1 MCGHGIYDILTLMFD
16 GLSAFGTVGA
26 VIFSLYVLLDSKRIK
41 YKIKA
46 DSVTMMGLDGTNIT
60 GINVTLTNNSKD
72 TLIKISSFPKI
83 KIKKNSYM
91 VYKPNLQS
99 YDGYKLHTP
108 LSYGDSLNFFLDQ
121 EQIRLTLENDNKK
134 FLSFFNDNLGHTFKI
149 KIKRSLFE
157 KQYKKNSKNFK

>member
-1 MCGHGIYDILTLMFD
+1 
-16 GLSAFGTVGA
+16 
-26 VIFSLYVLLDSKRIK
+26 LLDSKRIK

-134 FLSFFNDNLGHTFKI
+134 FLFFFNDNLGHTFKI

-157 KQYKKNSKNFK
+157 KQYKKNSKNS

>member
-1 MCGHGIYDILTLMFD
+1 MCGHGIYNILTLMFD

-72 TLIKISSFPKI
+72 TLIKIEMINWKI
-83 KIKKNSYM
+83 IFIS
-91 VYKPNLQS
+91 
-99 YDGYKLHTP
+99 
-108 LSYGDSLNFFLDQ
+108 
-121 EQIRLTLENDNKK
+121 
-134 FLSFFNDNLGHTFKI
+134 
-149 KIKRSLFE
+149 
-157 KQYKKNSKNFK
+157 NSKNNASFTSTIKFC